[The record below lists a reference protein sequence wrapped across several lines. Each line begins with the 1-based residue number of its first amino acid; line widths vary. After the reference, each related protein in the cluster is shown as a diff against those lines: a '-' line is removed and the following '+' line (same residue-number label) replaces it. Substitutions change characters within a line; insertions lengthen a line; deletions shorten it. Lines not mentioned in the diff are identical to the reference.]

1 MLEQLLK
8 TQKSVSDCIAEHG
21 MGQANI
27 VVTFKSNVIA
37 GVRGVLCPLL
47 LSEVSTDCGNIS
59 P

>member
-1 MLEQLLK
+1 MLEQPLK

-27 VVTFKSNVIA
+27 VVTFKSNVTA

-47 LSEVSTDCGNIS
+47 PTEVSTDCGNI
-59 P
+59 